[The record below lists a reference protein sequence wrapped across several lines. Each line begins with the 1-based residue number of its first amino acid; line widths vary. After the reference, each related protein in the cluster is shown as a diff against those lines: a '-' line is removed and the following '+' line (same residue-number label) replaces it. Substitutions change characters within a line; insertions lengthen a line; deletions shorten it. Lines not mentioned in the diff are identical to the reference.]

1 MWGPTSPPIHPT
13 RFPSPTSSSKTHFHQ
28 DSLLKHHGC
37 VIFLLVSWTVE
48 WKSRRGERTPLTAE
62 GRASGH
68 PRTRGRAQGVRR
80 NARGSESC
88 RLGHAAAGARRGEP
102 GDPGPGSEEPRAAP
116 CAGSEREPRAPAAS
130 GTTWDTEE
138 KVRKSEGQA
147 RPRTPR
153 QVPRPQQTLP
163 RVPPVRAA
171 SHLKRV
177 TYRKRRR
184 EATPVRRESFPA
196 PRS

>member
-37 VIFLLVSWTVE
+37 VIFLLVTWTVE
-48 WKSRRGERTPLTAE
+48 WKSRRGESTPLTAE

-147 RPRTPR
+147 RPGGGWRGRRSLGCRGRCRGPSRRCQGSLVFGLLRT
-153 QVPRPQQTLP
+153 
-163 RVPPVRAA
+163 
-171 SHLKRV
+171 
-177 TYRKRRR
+177 
-184 EATPVRRESFPA
+184 
-196 PRS
+196 

>member
-37 VIFLLVSWTVE
+37 VIFLLVTWTVE

-147 RPRTPR
+147 RPGGVGGRRSLGCRSRCRGPSRRCQGTLLFGLLRT
-153 QVPRPQQTLP
+153 
-163 RVPPVRAA
+163 
-171 SHLKRV
+171 
-177 TYRKRRR
+177 
-184 EATPVRRESFPA
+184 
-196 PRS
+196 